1 MNKLT
6 KSVASLTLGTSLLFS
21 TVSGASAATYTV
33 KSGDTLSGIAKQ
45 YGTNYK
51 EIMNLNGL
59 NTTLIKVGQK
69 LQVNGTTTSSTIS
82 TSASTY
88 TVKSGDTLYRIAKQN
103 GTTYQ
108 AIMNLN
114 GLKSTL
120 IKVGQKLKISGSTSS
135 ASSSTISTSATT
147 YTVKSGDTL
156 SDIAKQ
162 YGTTYQAIMNANGLK
177 STFITVGQKL
187 KISGSVSSSST
198 TATNSNVVSI
208 AKKYIGVP
216 YVFGGS
222 TPSGFDCSGFIY
234 YVFKKSGKSISR
246 ATAAGYYN
254 LAEKVTSPQV
264 GDLVFFSNTYKA
276 GVSHVGI
283 YVGNGQMISA
293 SGSSVN
299 IASIQSSYWKSHFT
313 GYGRI

>member
-1 MNKLT
+1 MNSNGLKTTLIKVGQKLQVSGTTSSST
-6 KSVASLTLGTSLLFS
+6 KSTS
-21 TVSGASAATYTV
+21 TNTYTV
-33 KSGDTLSGIAKQ
+33 KSGDTLSGIAKK
-45 YGTNYK
+45 YGTTYK
-51 EIMNLNGL
+51 AIMNLNGL
-59 NTTLIKVGQK
+59 NTTVIK
-69 LQVNGTTTSSTIS
+69 
-82 TSASTY
+82 A
-88 TVKSGDTLYRIAKQN
+88 
-103 GTTYQ
+103 
-108 AIMNLN
+108 
-114 GLKSTL
+114 
-120 IKVGQKLKISGSTSS
+120 GQKLKISGSAS
-135 ASSSTISTSATT
+135 ASSVTKSTGSTT

-156 SDIAKQ
+156 SSIAKQ
-162 YGTTYQAIMNANGLK
+162 YGTTYTVIMNLNGLK

-187 KISGSVSSSST
+187 KISESVSTSSNALTINPS
-198 TATNSNVVSI
+198 VVSI
-208 AKKYIGVP
+208 AKKYIGAP

-254 LAEKVTSPQV
+254 MAKKVTSPQI

-283 YVGNGQMISA
+283 YLGNGQMISA

-299 IASIQSSYWKSHFT
+299 IASISSSYWKSHFT

>member
-6 KSVASLTLGTSLLFS
+6 KTVASLTLGTSLLLS

-33 KSGDTLSGIAKQ
+33 KSGDTLSGIAKK
-45 YGTNYK
+45 YGTTYTA
-51 EIMNLNGL
+51 IMNSNGL
-59 NTTLIKVGQK
+59 KTTLIKVGQK
-69 LQVNGTTTSSTIS
+69 LQVSDTISSSKISTSST
-82 TSASTY
+82 TY
-88 TVKSGDTLYRIAKQN
+88 TVKSGDTLSGIAKKY

-114 GLKSTL
+114 GLKSTF
-120 IKVGQKLKISGSTSS
+120 IKVGQKLKISGTVSSSKIS
-135 ASSSTISTSATT
+135 ASSTT

-156 SDIAKQ
+156 SGIAKK
-162 YGTTYQAIMNANGLK
+162 YGTTYQTIMNLNGLK

-187 KISGSVSSSST
+187 KISGSASSSSNT
-198 TATNSNVVSI
+198 AATNSNVVSI

-222 TPSGFDCSGFIY
+222 SPSGFDCSGFIY
-234 YVFKKSGKSISR
+234 YVLKKSGKSISR

-254 LAEKVTSPQV
+254 MAKKVTSPQV

-283 YVGNGQMISA
+283 YLGNGQMISA

-299 IASIQSSYWKSHFT
+299 ITSIQSSYWKSHFT
-313 GYGRI
+313 SYGRI